1 MAEPSIPS
9 RARTAA
15 SSINFVIT
23 AIYTVTFA
31 NAIYQVVHVDN
42 GTAVEFRGE
51 VSTTVLLCT
60 SMCMIMALRFFFG
73 NNNFMDYVFSSPEGP
88 VRRFYHFFVTVLQSL
103 ILLGS
108 SYLVTNPYEFIRW
121 LTVLF
126 CVEIVWYGG
135 CLLFSRSSISEGVRI
150 DRRLMQNELANTGV
164 ALTGFLGVVTL
175 QSNPEALTW
184 VVFVVFILN
193 TAVDL
198 KNNLGSYMGL

>member
-1 MAEPSIPS
+1 MPS
-9 RARTAA
+9 RARTSAT
-15 SSINFVIT
+15 SINFVIT

-31 NAIYQVVHVDN
+31 NAIYQVIHVDN
-42 GTAVEFRGE
+42 GNAVEFRDG
-51 VSTTVLLCT
+51 VSTTVLLCA

-73 NNNFMDYVFSSPEGP
+73 NNNFMDYVFSSSEGSL
-88 VRRFYHFFVTVLQSL
+88 RRFYHFLVTVLQSL

-135 CLLFSRSSISEGVRI
+135 CLLFSRSSISDEMGL
-150 DRRLMQNELANTGV
+150 DRKLVKNELANGGV
-164 ALTGFLGVVTL
+164 AVTSFLGLVTL
-175 QSNPEALTW
+175 ESDPEALAW
-184 VVFVVFILN
+184 VVFAVFILN

-198 KNNLGSYMGL
+198 KHNLSSYMGL